1 MNDPRMRPER
11 PAADIAVEATIIS
24 LGHECSNQYASNTKN
39 EIRDRPQK
47 SRFPYYFLG
56 RKSNGMSKIC
66 GGYLKPSSLSF

>member
-1 MNDPRMRPER
+1 MNAPRMRPER
-11 PAADIAVEATIIS
+11 QAADIAVEATIIS

-39 EIRDRPQK
+39 EIRDRPQE
-47 SRFPYYFLG
+47 SRFPYYFRG